1 MKIAAMWAAA
11 IIVFSY
17 GAMKLG
23 PTPDDNNPLGFSLML
38 IAFGVPIFFTIK
50 KIGKQAQLRKAQFMA
65 SKVLYDKALFDL
77 QEDPQNSAKHQEAL
91 VRGRE
96 YYTYIH
102 PNTQDMNGNGVV
114 SNFRDNS
121 GIVEAKVQSDIQA
134 RTMKGKIS

>member
-1 MKIAAMWAAA
+1 MKTAAMWITAT
-11 IIVFSY
+11 IVFFY

-23 PTPDDNNPLGFSLML
+23 PAPDDNNFLGFSLML
-38 IAFGVPIFFTIK
+38 IAFGVPMFITIK
-50 KIGKQAQLRKAQFMA
+50 KIGKQAQVRKAQFMA

-77 QEDPQNSAKHQEAL
+77 QEDPQNSSKHQEAL
-91 VRGRE
+91 ARGRE
-96 YYTYIH
+96 YYTYVH
-102 PNTQDMNGNGVV
+102 PNTQDVNGNGVV